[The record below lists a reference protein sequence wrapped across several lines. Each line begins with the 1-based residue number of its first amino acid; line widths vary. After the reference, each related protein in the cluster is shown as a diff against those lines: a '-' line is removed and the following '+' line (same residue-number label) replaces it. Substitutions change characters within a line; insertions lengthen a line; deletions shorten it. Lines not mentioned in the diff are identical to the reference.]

1 MGNTAAPFSI
11 TVDTVIHSD
20 LASVWKFLVDPVKL
34 GEAFWGSTVESD
46 FTIGGPIVWKGA
58 WQGKP
63 FEDRGTVKRVEPLA
77 LLQYTHW
84 TVATAGTLES
94 SPNLLTYR
102 LSSEKDGVRVTFT
115 HENIPTE
122 EARGHSEPQWRQL
135 LERMKGMLEARP

>member
-1 MGNTAAPFSI
+1 MGNTATPFSI
-11 TVDTVIHSD
+11 TVDIVIHSD
-20 LASVWKFLVDPVKL
+20 LASVWKLLVDPVKH
-34 GEAFWGSTVESD
+34 GELFWGSTVESD
-46 FTIGGPIVWKGA
+46 FMIGGPIVWKGT
-58 WQGKP
+58 WQGTP

-84 TVATAGTLES
+84 TVTTASTPES

-122 EARGHSEPQWRQL
+122 KSRGHSEPLWRQL